1 MVKVKWQSTAKRD
14 LREICD
20 YYRHTKQAPRT
31 ANNIKNELFTAARK
45 LEAFPELGAKE
56 LLLPQDTICFRY
68 LVVRKHY
75 KLIYFQEMDTCHIVA
90 IWDCRN
96 NPDILQNKLE

>member
-1 MVKVKWQSTAKRD
+1 MVKVKWQSTAKQD

-20 YYRHTKQAPRT
+20 YYRHVKQSPRT
-31 ANNIKNELFTAARK
+31 ATNLKKELFAAAHR
-45 LEAFPELGAKE
+45 LEDFPESGAKE
-56 LLLPQDTICFRY
+56 LSLPHEEICFRY

-75 KLIYFQEMDTCHIVA
+75 KLLYFYEMDICHIVA

-96 NPDILQNKLE
+96 EPEILKSKIR